1 MHEVGVPPVVE
12 EIADPRP
19 KRGEVLIKVV
29 ATGVC
34 HSDLHV
40 LKGELRFPLPCVL
53 GHEISGVV
61 TELGEGV
68 TNVSVGDRVAS
79 PFIMPCGF
87 CEYCAR
93 GEEELCATWFAE
105 NRGKGALYDGTSR
118 LAALDGS
125 SIAMYSMAGF
135 AEYSVVPATAVF
147 KVPDELALED
157 CSVLGCATFTA
168 FGMLRHTARLQAGE
182 TIAIVGTGGVGSAA
196 IQLAGVFG
204 ASRVIAIDIRGDKL
218 EAARLLG
225 ATDLVNAAEVDVG
238 EAVRS
243 LTAGRG
249 VDIAVE
255 AFGHPATVESAL
267 AAVRAGGRVALAGLA
282 PHGVEA
288 RFEITPL
295 VRRKISILGS
305 FGGRARTDM
314 PILLSLAA
322 QGRIDPGQFISRRY
336 PIGEATAAF
345 DALERGEVIGR
356 SIIVG
361 DDAA

>member
-1 MHEVGVPPVVE
+1 
-12 EIADPRP
+12 
-19 KRGEVLIKVV
+19 VLVKVV

-53 GHEISGVV
+53 GHEISGLVA
-61 TELGEGV
+61 ELGEGV

-204 ASRVIAIDIRGDKL
+204 ASRVIAIDKL

-238 EAVRS
+238 EAVRD

-322 QGRIDPGQFISRRY
+322 QGRIDPGRFISRRY

-356 SIIVG
+356 SIIVA